1 MESNVIKLPSLLFR
15 WRLAVAIV
23 LGLLLLFLQ
32 SCSKTGSAPA
42 TDDLLKQYFET
53 NVLNRDFIVSQA
65 TDTATDKTAQ
75 FSGYTFRLLKNTYFD
90 GPMTAIKNG
99 ATITGTWSSN
109 EDFSKLTINL
119 TQPST
124 PAGFTF
130 INRAWRFTRKAFP
143 VMELAPWGTTDP
155 KVLHMQR
162 L

>member
-1 MESNVIKLPSLLFR
+1 MQSNNLNLPSILFR
-15 WRLAVAIV
+15 WRLALAIA
-23 LGLLLLFLQ
+23 LGILLIFLQ

-65 TDTATDKTAQ
+65 TDTGTDITTQ

-90 GPMTAIKNG
+90 GPMTAVKNG
-99 ATITGTWSSN
+99 TTITGTWSSN
-109 EDFSKLTINL
+109 DDFSKLVINL
-119 TQPST
+119 NQPSV
-124 PAGFTF
+124 PPGFTF

-143 VMELAPWGTTDP
+143 IMELAPWGTTDP